1 MVTLK
6 DIAARC
12 GVSVA
17 TVSKALNG
25 AHDVG
30 AKRAENIRAV
40 ARQMGYFPNGAAR
53 SLKTNRSHNIGLLF
67 QDIPEGDFSH
77 EYYASVIGAIRRGL
91 GAAGYDLTFI
101 CRNVSYAP
109 TEYLEHCRYRNV
121 DGVVIIHVDFSDPA
135 VQTLIHSDIPVV
147 CVGKIVPGC
156 SCVARDLAQST
167 EDLVKSAYNF
177 GHRAITFLHGPACEE
192 TAIRLESFQK
202 SCRELGIA
210 PTLIEG
216 RFHDID
222 GAQNITAELLAQMPM
237 PSCIF
242 YPDDLSL
249 LGGFKA
255 ANQLGLYTPADVSL
269 VGFNGVAMSKR
280 MSPTVATSMPD
291 TAGLGA
297 QTTRLILQAIEDA
310 AAPSEHILIPG
321 IIFPGETLGACK

>member
-6 DIAARC
+6 DIARQC

-17 TVSKALNG
+17 TVSKALSG

-77 EYYASVIGAIRRGL
+77 EFYTAVIGTIRRGL

-101 CRNVSYAP
+101 CRNVSFAP

-121 DGVVIIHVDFSDPA
+121 DGVILIHVDFSDPA
-135 VQTLIHSDIPVV
+135 VQTLIQSDIPTV
-147 CVGKIVPGC
+147 CVGKLVPGC
-156 SCVARDLAQST
+156 SCVVQDLAQST
-167 EDLVKSAYNF
+167 EDLVKSAYEF
-177 GHRAITFLHGPACEE
+177 GHRAITFLHGSACEE
-192 TAIRLESFQK
+192 TAIRVESFQK
-202 SCRELGIA
+202 TCRELGIA
-210 PTLIEG
+210 PTRIEG
-216 RFHDID
+216 KFHDIE
-222 GAQNITAELLAQMPM
+222 GALKITAELLAQPEM

-255 ANQLGLYTPADVSL
+255 ANRLGLHSPRDVSL
-269 VGFNGVAMSKR
+269 VGFNGVSMSKH
-280 MSPTVATSMPD
+280 MSPSVATSMPD
-291 TAGLGA
+291 TVSLGSQA
-297 QTTRLILQAIEDA
+297 TRLILQAIEDSSL
-310 AAPSEHILIPG
+310 PPEHIMVPG
-321 IIFPGETLGACK
+321 AVFAGQTLGKCR